1 MSTIVCVH
9 GAFRGGW
16 SFERVRSALAADG
29 HDVRTPSLTGMGDRS
44 HIHPDHVPLSMWI
57 DDVVSLLTLSDLRN
71 VILVGHS
78 QGGLVTTAVSGRCP
92 ERLSQLVFV
101 DAVEPGHGQRG
112 VDLMGGA
119 PPMLPPATT
128 WIPPTPLDSGSGL
141 DRDDIAWVN
150 ERLGATPLGPSLDP
164 VDLSHPE
171 AARVPRR
178 RLFCAGTP
186 ETYPSSFARRELKAR
201 GAEMTIVDEPHDV
214 LISAPALVA
223 RFILEL
229 RTLNHRHGG

>member
-16 SFERVRSALAADG
+16 SFERVQSVLLADG
-29 HDVRTPSLTGMGDRS
+29 HDVRTPSLTGMGDRA
-44 HIHPDHVPLSMWI
+44 HIHPEHVPLSMWI
-57 DDVVSLLTLSDLRN
+57 EDVVSLLTLSDLED

-78 QGGLVTTAVSGRCP
+78 QGGLITTAVSGCCP
-92 ERLSQLVFV
+92 ERLSQLVFL
-101 DAVEPGHGQRG
+101 DAVEPEHGQRG

-141 DRDDIAWVN
+141 DADDIAWVN
-150 ERLGATPLGPSLDP
+150 ERLCATPLGPSLDP
-164 VDLSHPE
+164 VILDHPG
-171 AARVPRR
+171 APSVPRR

-186 ETYPSSFARRELKAR
+186 ELYPSSFARRDLEAR
-201 GAEMTIVDEPHDV
+201 GAEMTIVDQPHDV
-214 LISAPALVA
+214 LISAPKLVA
-223 RFILEL
+223 AFILGDL
-229 RTLNHRHGG
+229 SN